1 MSVTVFNS
9 PRGALW
15 CAAVWALVHQADAHV
30 ASRWPYPAHRW
41 LTHDYA
47 APSSTRAAPED
58 KHQHQNK
65 DLKKGFLLKWLL
77 IIQIIIPN
85 AYWSP
90 TGKMQLFK
98 KIKDALV
105 VVCPCNVVS
114 VPTNLVLLLPILKQ
128 FHKSVSFLHQV
139 WVHAFK
145 FGKRQDG
152 LQSAFRLTGCPQT
165 SASGRETVVDQPLFI
180 LDHFFKDGC
189 LTFDAVKEFYWLIT
203 AWLCNLIND
212 GSKNTALLT
221 CEKTAWTRNL
231 WKVHPLCKKHS

>member
-1 MSVTVFNS
+1 MTPHNTYNNTKCLLE
-9 PRGALW
+9 PYW
-15 CAAVWALVHQADAHV
+15 KNAA
-30 ASRWPYPAHRW
+30 
-41 LTHDYA
+41 
-47 APSSTRAAPED
+47 
-58 KHQHQNK
+58 
-65 DLKKGFLLKWLL
+65 
-77 IIQIIIPN
+77 
-85 AYWSP
+85 
-90 TGKMQLFK
+90 FK

-152 LQSAFRLTGCPQT
+152 LQSAFCLTGCPQT

-189 LTFDAVKEFYWLIT
+189 LTFDAVEEFY
-203 AWLCNLIND
+203 
-212 GSKNTALLT
+212 
-221 CEKTAWTRNL
+221 
-231 WKVHPLCKKHS
+231 